1 MFLSKYLKIKIHLLF
16 YFMEKF
22 QAIFYTF
29 FSFIHFIF
37 LFWLYSWMYIGM
49 SQYIL
54 HVSWLVFYILHI
66 FTSFYVVQEDFLSFY
81 LHPFCYQAL
90 YQVKIFVAIGKIF
103 HFQNLLFFILIYS
116 YLICMSFKY

>member
-1 MFLSKYLKIKIHLLF
+1 
-16 YFMEKF
+16 
-22 QAIFYTF
+22 
-29 FSFIHFIF
+29 
-37 LFWLYSWMYIGM
+37 MYIGM

-54 HVSWLVFYILHI
+54 YVSWLVFYILHI

-90 YQVKIFVAIGKIF
+90 YQVKIFVTIGKIF
-103 HFQNLLFFILIYS
+103 HFQNLRFFILYS